1 MAVNQLKAGA
11 VLNYVS
17 LALSGLVGIAYTP
30 FMLRML
36 GQSEYGLYSLAA
48 SIISYLSILDFGFG
62 NAVIR
67 YTAKFRAEGKTEE
80 QYSMFGMF
88 TVLYSVIGVITIIAG
103 MVLYWNIDNMFGATF
118 TAAELSRTRVIILL
132 MIFNLAFTFPLSIY
146 GAIITAYED
155 FIFLRVV
162 QIARTILNMAVM
174 ICLLLFGYK
183 AIAMVVVQTV
193 FNFVTLGLN
202 VFYCKNKIHIRVK
215 FARVNWGFLKEVSIY
230 SFWIFLNV
238 IMDRIYWST
247 GQFVLGVTSGTVA
260 VSVFAVAI
268 QLEGIYMMFSGAISG
283 VFLPRV
289 TAMVAKKDDNK
300 NISDLFIR
308 TGRIQYIILSF
319 ILCGFIVFGRQFIHI
334 WAGPVYDD
342 AYIITLLFFISLT
355 IPLVQNLGITI
366 LQARNEMKFR
376 SLVYITI
383 AVISLVFQIPLAKL
397 YGGVGVS
404 ISIASALIIGQG
416 VVMNIYY
423 YKKQKLDIIT
433 FFKEISK
440 MSIIPIIVTIL
451 FLVIDNI
458 IDIKISISSLI
469 LEIAIFS
476 IIYFPLLWKFSMN
489 SYERNMLSRPILNI
503 IIRADKN

>member
-155 FIFLRVV
+155 FIFLRVI

-174 ICLLLFGYK
+174 ICLLLLGYK
-183 AIAMVVVQTV
+183 AVAMVVVQTV

-202 VFYCKNKIHIRVK
+202 VLYCKNKIHISVK
-215 FARVNWGFLKEVSIY
+215 FTHVNWGFLKEVSIY
-230 SFWIFLNV
+230 SFWIFLNAV
-238 IMDRIYWST
+238 MDRIYWST
-247 GQFVLGVTSGTVA
+247 GQFVLGIFAGAAAVA
-260 VSVFAVAI
+260 VYAVAI
-268 QLEGIYMMFSGAISG
+268 QLYNIYMVFSTAISG
-283 VFLPRV
+283 VFLPRI
-289 TAMVAKKDDNK
+289 TSMVVAGNSDVA
-300 NISDLFIR
+300 ISDLFVK
-308 TGRIQYIILSF
+308 TGRIQYIVMSYILSCF
-319 ILCGFIVFGRQFIHI
+319 IIFGKPFIMI
-334 WAGPVYDD
+334 WAGANYGESYLI
-342 AYIITLLFFISLT
+342 ALLLFVPGT
-355 IPLVQNLGITI
+355 VPLIQNLGIII
-366 LQARNEMKFR
+366 LQARNQMKFR
-376 SLVYITI
+376 SVLYVLVSIVCLGLSI
-383 AVISLVFQIPLAKL
+383 LLAKI
-397 YGGVGVS
+397 YGGVGCAIGTS
-404 ISIASALIIGQG
+404 ISVVIGQ
-416 VVMNIYY
+416 VIIINIYY
-423 YKKQKLDIIT
+423 WKRQHIDILK
-433 FFKEISK
+433 FWKEILK
-440 MSIIPIIVTIL
+440 MSIVPV
-451 FLVIDNI
+451 I
-458 IDIKISISSLI
+458 IDI
-469 LEIAIFS
+469 IAAVIIFS
-476 IIYFPLLWKFSMN
+476 EKIDLRDIRYFIVASIIFSVVFVLIFWRFSMN
-489 SYERNMLSRPILNI
+489 VDERKLISQPFLNI
-503 IIRADKN
+503 IRKL